1 MFGQC
6 ADRYFDQRGVVNG
19 IPPIADAESVE
30 HVRQICRGS
39 GQALIRR
46 GLTERYLDQVW
57 CVPRFRLVE
66 SVAEHIELKRKV
78 FKKLDVDGRC
88 LDCKMQANVTLAED
102 IDVYVE
108 IELRGNQIV
117 ILAAHNHTPGIRLPQ

>member
-1 MFGQC
+1 M
-6 ADRYFDQRGVVNG
+6 NG
-19 IPPIADAESVE
+19 LPPMADAESVE

-39 GQALIRR
+39 GRALIRR

-57 CVPRFRLVE
+57 FVSRARLVT

-78 FKKLDVDGRC
+78 FAKLDVDGRC
-88 LDCKMQANVTLAED
+88 LGGKMQANVTLTEA

-108 IELRGNQIV
+108 IELIGNQIV
-117 ILAAHNHTPGIRLPQ
+117 ILAAHGHTPGLRLPQ